1 MLSSS
6 ASAQIRR
13 VGDEDALIGPREGA
27 PSAEMGPQDWCE

>member
-1 MLSSS
+1 MLSAS

-13 VGDEDALIGPREGA
+13 VGDEDALIGPQRRA